1 MTEEIAFIGTI
12 IPELMKGLAL
22 TCRLSVVA
30 LLLGLGLG
38 LVTAVLRVY
47 GTGLLKAAAV
57 IYSEVIRGT
66 PLLVQLFILYYGL
79 PDAGLSL
86 GRLTAGY
93 LALGINS
100 GAYQAEYFRGAIQSV
115 QTGQM
120 SAARALGMSKLQ
132 AVVYVILPQAL
143 RLVLPTWANEVIYM
157 VKYASV
163 VYTIAVPELLARG
176 QILNSKYFKPGPIFF
191 TVSLIYVVV
200 ITVITMLTDGLER
213 KLRIPG
219 LAAESTRD

>member
-1 MTEEIAFIGTI
+1 MAEEVAFIGKI
-12 IPELMKGLAL
+12 IPELLKGLAV
-22 TCRLSVVA
+22 TCRLSGGA

-47 GTGLLKAAAV
+47 GTGLLKAVAV

-79 PDAGLSL
+79 PDVGINLD
-86 GRLTAGY
+86 RLTAGY

-100 GAYQAEYFRGAIQSV
+100 GAYQAEYFRAAIQSV
-115 QTGQM
+115 QAGQM
-120 SAARALGMSKLQ
+120 SAARALGLSKLQ
-132 AVVYVILPQAL
+132 AVIYVILPQAL

-176 QILNSKYFKPGPIFF
+176 QMLNSKYFKPAAIFF
-191 TVSLIYVVV
+191 TVSVIYIIV
-200 ITVITMLTDGLER
+200 ITLITKLTDGLEKR
-213 KLRIPG
+213 LAIPG
-219 LAAESTRD
+219 LAVESGRD